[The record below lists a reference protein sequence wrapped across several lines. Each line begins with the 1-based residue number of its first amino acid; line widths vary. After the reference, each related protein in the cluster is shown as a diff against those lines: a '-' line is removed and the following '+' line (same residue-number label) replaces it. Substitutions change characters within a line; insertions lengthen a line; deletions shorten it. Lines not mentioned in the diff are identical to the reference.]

1 MIAKCKSFG
10 YDTPVSNHTKDPDV
24 SQCVD
29 IATSVCYAKFPKVTE
44 AQMKKFSS
52 ICYMSSEPYKNTP
65 NGKRDN
71 SYQTLLMD
79 YYAPKGF
86 GPKEVDPCIHLEISQ
101 KDPTLSM
108 FDSENMD
115 LTQLLPKIEVGLD
128 NTNLTD
134 DSNWDN
140 AYAKDHNDKINAS

>member
-1 MIAKCKSFG
+1 MLR
-10 YDTPVSNHTKDPDV
+10 
-24 SQCVD
+24 
-29 IATSVCYAKFPKVTE
+29 KVPEGDRGTDE
-44 AQMKKFSS
+44 KFSS

-65 NGKRDN
+65 NGKQDN

-101 KDPTLSM
+101 KDPKLAM
-108 FDSENMD
+108 FDTENLD
-115 LTQLLPKIEVGLD
+115 LAQLLPTVEVGLD

-140 AYAKDHNDKINAS
+140 AYAKDHNDKLNAS